1 MTALSH
7 EQSFKLQEIGTPSAF
22 EGALWAAMGIKDGIT
37 LFHSPPGCYINQHV
51 NALVND
57 WTAEL
62 YTTNLSYG
70 NIMQGAEDRMEQT
83 LRKLISKRKPKA
95 VFIVTAPTVEV
106 TKDDI
111 EGVVKKVGFKNTV
124 IIHPPIGGS
133 LADGKDT
140 AFIRMLDLVSQPARK
155 KKRSVN
161 IIGPTFSTFNWRADL
176 YELTR
181 MLRSIGVTVN
191 TVFTASATVSDLKRA
206 AQAEL
211 NLCIYPFDCGL
222 KTAQEMERRFGIP
235 YMADVIPIGFA
246 NSAEWLERIASFFN
260 INARRFL
267 KESVQNAFEFIS
279 SNMVFSVTFE
289 MTAALCLENHN
300 TYAVGLGEFLT
311 REAGVSVVLASVGNP
326 DAARRMS
333 AVCDDVL
340 LCPTIDTKRDK
351 FVEKGPMVIYGNFY
365 DKKVSMD
372 QGFKNFIFSD
382 IPSIGYL
389 STENCPFMGFMGAK
403 YVIESLVNEVY
414 MGIFLETKG
423 EMMGPIS
430 TGAVPWDVAAQE
442 ALVKLGELIPHFVRA
457 TALKKLHSLAE
468 QIAKERNS
476 SVTVDIIRE
485 VADKYT
491 PTKFKAKFSSVF
503 EEETP
508 GQKTADSDEDVP
520 IESLVFNMP
529 WDEDAK
535 NMLEL
540 VPPPFR
546 QAAVSGTEDFARSN
560 SQERVTVLTVEEYR
574 KELGM

>member
-1 MTALSH
+1 MNEITN
-7 EQSFKLQEIGTPSAF
+7 QQGFKLQEIGTPSAF
-22 EGALWAAMGIKDGIT
+22 EGALWATMGIKDGATI
-37 LFHSPPGCYINQHV
+37 FHSPPGCYINQHV

-70 NIMQGAEDRMEQT
+70 NIMQGAEDRLEQT
-83 LRKLISKRKPKA
+83 IRTVIRKQKPKA
-95 VFIVTAPTVEV
+95 IVIIAAPTVEV
-106 TKDDI
+106 TRDDI
-111 EGVVKKVGFKNTV
+111 EGVVKKIGFKDTV
-124 IIHPPIGGS
+124 IIHPPIGGT

-140 AFIRMLDLVSQPARK
+140 AWIRLLDLVVPGVK
-155 KKRSVN
+155 KKRRSVN
-161 IIGPTFSTFNWRADL
+161 LIGPTFSTFNWRADL

-181 MLRSIGVTVN
+181 MLRAIGVTVN
-191 TVFTASATVSDLKRA
+191 TVFTAGTTIAGIKKA

-211 NLCIYPFDCGL
+211 NLCLYPFDCGL

-235 YMADVIPIGFA
+235 YLADIIPIGFTQ
-246 NSAEWLERIASFFN
+246 SAAWIESIASFFK
-260 INARRFL
+260 INASRFL
-267 KESVQNAFEFIS
+267 KESANNAFEFIS
-279 SNMVFSVTFE
+279 SNMVFAVTFE

-300 TYAVGLGEFLT
+300 TYAVGLSEFLT
-311 REAGVSVVLASVGNP
+311 REAGVNVVLTSVTDP
-326 DAARRMS
+326 DAAARIRG
-333 AVCDDVL
+333 VCDEVL
-340 LCPTIDTKRDK
+340 LSPTIDTKKDK

-372 QGFKNFIFSD
+372 LGFKNFIFSD

-403 YVIESLVNEVY
+403 YVIESLVNNVY

-430 TGAVPWDVAAQE
+430 TGAVPWDIAAQE
-442 ALVKLGELIPHFVRA
+442 ALVKIGELIPHFVRA

-468 QIAKERNS
+468 QLAKERGS
-476 SVTVDIIRE
+476 SVTIDIIKD

-503 EEETP
+503 GEN
-508 GQKTADSDEDVP
+508 TADEAAESDNEEVP
-520 IESLVFNMP
+520 ISSLTFTML
-529 WDEDAK
+529 WDEEAK

-540 VPPPFR
+540 VPSPFR
-546 QAAVSGTEDFARSN
+546 QAAVTGTEEYARRTSA
-560 SQERVTVLTVEEYR
+560 QRVSRETVEAYR

>member
-1 MTALSH
+1 MTV
-7 EQSFKLQEIGTPSAF
+7 QTQQQFKLQEIGTPSAF
-22 EGALWAAMGIKDGIT
+22 EGALWAALGVKDALTI
-37 LFHSPPGCYINQHV
+37 FHGPPGCSINQHV

-57 WTAEL
+57 WSAEL

-70 NIMQGAEDRMEQT
+70 NIMQGAEDRLEAT
-83 LRKLISKRKPKA
+83 LRALLKRKPKA
-95 VFIVTAPTVEV
+95 IFIVAAPTVEV

-111 EGVVKKVGFKNTV
+111 EGVVKKIGFKHTV
-124 IIHPPIGGS
+124 IIHPPIGGT

-140 AFIRMLDLVSQPARK
+140 AFIRMLDLVAPAAKRR
-155 KKRSVN
+155 KRSVN
-161 IIGPTFSTFNWRADL
+161 IIGPTFSTFNWRADV

-181 MLRSIGVTVN
+181 MLREIGVTVN
-191 TVFTASATVSDLKRA
+191 TVFTAGASVGDLKKA

-235 YMADVIPIGFA
+235 YMADIIPIGFA
-246 NSAEWLERIASFFN
+246 QSAAWIEKIAAFFN
-260 INARRFL
+260 IDAGRVLQR
-267 KESVQNAFEFIS
+267 SVENAFAFIS
-279 SNMVFSVTFE
+279 ANMVFPVTFE

-300 TYAVGLGEFLT
+300 TYAVGLSEFLT
-311 REAGVSVVLASVGNP
+311 REAGVSVVMASVGSP
-326 DAARRMS
+326 EASRRIE

-340 LCPTIDTKRDK
+340 LYPTIDTKKDK

-382 IPSIGYL
+382 IPTIGYL

-430 TGAVPWDVAAQE
+430 TGVVPWDVAAQE
-442 ALVKLGELIPHFVRA
+442 ALIKVGELIPHFIRT

-468 QIAKERNS
+468 QFAQERRS
-476 SVTVDIIRE
+476 PVTVAIIRD

-491 PTKFKAKFSSVF
+491 PTKFKAKFSAVF
-503 EEETP
+503 GEEGAPAPAEA
-508 GQKTADSDEDVP
+508 GDEDVP
-520 IESLVFNMP
+520 ISSLAFTMP
-529 WDEDAK
+529 WDDAARQ
-535 NMLEL
+535 MLEL

-546 QAAVSGTEDFARSN
+546 QAAVSGTEDYAREKS
-560 SQERVTVLTVEEYR
+560 SERVTTATVAAYR